1 MRDEL
6 VPTESALEA
15 SPKYRKDL
23 AAGFLYK
30 VPCCQWELILSVHSY
45 KSSPMIKIS
54 LPSKVGVWDMYP
66 LRFSSMFDGKKK
78 ISVLYN
84 VYQSSVQ

>member
-1 MRDEL
+1 MNLHLNLTGASLHESCFFFISEAYTIMRDEL

-30 VPCCQWELILSVHSY
+30 VPCCQ
-45 KSSPMIKIS
+45 
-54 LPSKVGVWDMYP
+54 
-66 LRFSSMFDGKKK
+66 
-78 ISVLYN
+78 
-84 VYQSSVQ
+84 